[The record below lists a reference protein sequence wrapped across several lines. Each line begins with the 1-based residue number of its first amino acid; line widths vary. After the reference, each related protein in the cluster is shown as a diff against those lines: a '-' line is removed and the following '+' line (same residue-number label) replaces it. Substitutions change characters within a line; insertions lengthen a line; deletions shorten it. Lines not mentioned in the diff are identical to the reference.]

1 MKKTTWVLAMAASMS
16 FGVQASEWGY
26 EGEHA
31 PEHWGKVAPLCAE
44 GKNQSP
50 IDVAQSV
57 EADLQPFTFNYQ
69 GQVVGLLNN
78 GHTLQA
84 IVSGNNPLQIDG
96 KTFQLKQFHF
106 HTPSENLLK
115 GKQFPLEA
123 HFVHADEQGN
133 LAVVAVMYQV
143 GSENPLLK
151 ALTADMPTKGNST
164 QLTQGI
170 PLTDWIPESKH
181 YYRFNGSL
189 TTPPCSEGVRWIVLK
204 EPAHVSNQQE
214 QQLSAVMGHNNRPVQ
229 PHNAR
234 LVLQAD

>member
-1 MKKTTWVLAMAASMS
+1 MKKTTWVLAMVASMS

-57 EADLQPFTFNYQ
+57 EADLQPFTLNYQ

-84 IVSGNNPLQIDG
+84 IVRGNNPLQIDG

-143 GSENPLLK
+143 GRKIRCLRFSRRICRP
-151 ALTADMPTKGNST
+151 KGIRLS
-164 QLTQGI
+164 
-170 PLTDWIPESKH
+170 SRK
-181 YYRFNGSL
+181 GSL
-189 TTPPCSEGVRWIVLK
+189 WLIGSQNRSTTIVSMV
-204 EPAHVSNQQE
+204 H
-214 QQLSAVMGHNNRPVQ
+214 
-229 PHNAR
+229 
-234 LVLQAD
+234 

>member
-1 MKKTTWVLAMAASMS
+1 M
-16 FGVQASEWGY
+16 
-26 EGEHA
+26 
-31 PEHWGKVAPLCAE
+31 
-44 GKNQSP
+44 
-50 IDVAQSV
+50 
-57 EADLQPFTFNYQ
+57 
-69 GQVVGLLNN
+69 VGLLNN

-84 IVSGNNPLQIDG
+84 IVRGNNPLQIDG

-151 ALTADMPTKGNST
+151 VLTADMPTKGNST

-170 PLTDWIPESKH
+170 PL
-181 YYRFNGSL
+181 
-189 TTPPCSEGVRWIVLK
+189 PCGWSSFTAACQR
-204 EPAHVSNQQE
+204 
-214 QQLSAVMGHNNRPVQ
+214 
-229 PHNAR
+229 
-234 LVLQAD
+234 

>member
-57 EADLQPFTFNYQ
+57 EADLQPFTLNYQ

-78 GHTLQA
+78 GHALQA

-106 HTPSENLLK
+106 HTPSEN
-115 GKQFPLEA
+115 
-123 HFVHADEQGN
+123 
-133 LAVVAVMYQV
+133 
-143 GSENPLLK
+143 
-151 ALTADMPTKGNST
+151 
-164 QLTQGI
+164 
-170 PLTDWIPESKH
+170 
-181 YYRFNGSL
+181 
-189 TTPPCSEGVRWIVLK
+189 
-204 EPAHVSNQQE
+204 
-214 QQLSAVMGHNNRPVQ
+214 
-229 PHNAR
+229 
-234 LVLQAD
+234 